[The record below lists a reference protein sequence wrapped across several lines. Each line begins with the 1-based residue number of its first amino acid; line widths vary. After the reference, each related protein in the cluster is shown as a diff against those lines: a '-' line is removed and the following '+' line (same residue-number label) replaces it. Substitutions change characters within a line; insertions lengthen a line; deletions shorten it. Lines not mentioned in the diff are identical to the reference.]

1 VKQTCSKAV
10 LFIAAFFVFVA
21 LTSCGIPT
29 ILYLDSDDYTFNTGT
44 TTNTEVS
51 ISSLVVTTTSNYE
64 DYAGVGPAVMFFY
77 TIGKSDEINSFASGS
92 TVESAFANKY
102 IPTITQGRPITSNEV
117 VSFTLN
123 GKQRTLYAFRGAD
136 GQDFRAQQYMLA
148 SNSGLFAELTDAK
161 LTYDDDTSSGFFS
174 LSFDSSSSYQLSVG
188 ANLYRYKDNNLT
200 FHNVTSFT
208 DDFSAVSSDPIIYI
222 YAAFCISP
230 DYYDSSGTSFNN
242 IFWSPL
248 KYLGYI
254 KLNQST

>member
-1 VKQTCSKAV
+1 
-10 LFIAAFFVFVA
+10 
-21 LTSCGIPT
+21 
-29 ILYLDSDDYTFNTGT
+29 
-44 TTNTEVS
+44 
-51 ISSLVVTTTSNYE
+51 
-64 DYAGVGPAVMFFY
+64 
-77 TIGKSDEINSFASGS
+77 
-92 TVESAFANKY
+92 
-102 IPTITQGRPITSNEV
+102 V

-161 LTYDDDTSSGFFS
+161 LTYDKSSGFFS
-174 LSFDSSSSYQLSVG
+174 LSFDSSSYTSQLSVG

-230 DYYDSSGTSFNN
+230 DYDSSGTSFNN
-242 IFWSPL
+242 IFWSSL

>member
-1 VKQTCSKAV
+1 M
-10 LFIAAFFVFVA
+10 
-21 LTSCGIPT
+21 
-29 ILYLDSDDYTFNTGT
+29 YLDSDDYTFNKGT
-44 TTNTEVS
+44 TTYTEVS
-51 ISSLVVTTTSNYE
+51 ISSLVVTTSNYE

-77 TIGKSDEINSFASGS
+77 TIGEYNADEINSFASGS

-148 SNSGLFAELTDAK
+148 SNSDLFAKLTDAK
-161 LTYDDDTSSGFFS
+161 LTYNTSSGVFS
-174 LSFDSSSSYQLSVG
+174 LSFDSSSPYTSQLSD
-188 ANLYRYKDNNLT
+188 AYLYRYKDNLT

-230 DYYDSSGTSFNN
+230 DYDSSGTSFNN

-254 KLNQST
+254 KLNQ

>member
-1 VKQTCSKAV
+1 M
-10 LFIAAFFVFVA
+10 
-21 LTSCGIPT
+21 
-29 ILYLDSDDYTFNTGT
+29 YLDSDDYTFNTEK

-161 LTYDDDTSSGFFS
+161 LTYDTSSGFFS
-174 LSFDSSSSYQLSVG
+174 LSFDSPSSYSSQLNDSH
-188 ANLYRYKDNNLT
+188 LYRYKDTNLSFSSDYYT
-200 FHNVTSFT
+200 FEK
-208 DDFSAVSSDPIIYI
+208 DDFSAVSNNPVIHI

-230 DYYDSSGTSFNN
+230 NYSATSGTSFNN
-242 IFWSPL
+242 IYWSSL